1 MVLDTRIALHHLF
14 AEEGSVCAIV
24 NTSCFTQINTSGIIE
39 TRIQG
44 INKCVTWL
52 KQIDASLGTFFDI
65 FDTKWFVS

>member
-1 MVLDTRIALHHLF
+1 MVLDNRIPLYHLF

-24 NTSCFTQINTSGIIE
+24 NIFCFTQINISGIIE
-39 TRIQG
+39 TRIHG

-52 KQIDASLGTFFDI
+52 KQTDASLGIFFDI